1 MLHTTPAP
9 QQSMPARTG
18 GQGGQAILASS
29 QHTSWHHQASEYSH
43 QIILGDCCTCALVTL
58 LNSIAMILL
67 SYLNAL
73 MASNAQSES

>member
-43 QIILGDCCTCALVTL
+43 KIIRGDCTCALVTL